1 MATQKAVRYLSDSAR
16 KYGISATLHDLQ
28 CRLVNKLVQFQ
39 ILRGMTVR
47 VQDVGDRSLFEAR
60 GFEARF
66 VGEEDL
72 WRYARESHD
81 RTHGIT
87 AEFVGSALARGDR
100 CYALF
105 DGETLA
111 AYGWYSDRPTPLDE
125 HFVLHFGSG
134 WTYMYKGYTMD
145 AYRGKRLHAVGM
157 CGALRALTDEGRK
170 GLISCVESNNFAS
183 LHSVTRMGY
192 RIFGDV
198 YLLRI
203 AGRSFAYATKG
214 CRPYAF
220 WVEPLSDA
228 MPPIRRGSA
237 ATTRPPAG

>member
-1 MATQKAVRYLSDSAR
+1 MGIGKAVGYIRDR
-16 KYGISATLHDLQ
+16 VNKYGVSATLHDLQ
-28 CRLVNKLVQFQ
+28 CRLVNQLVQFH

-47 VQDVGDRSLFEAR
+47 VQDVRDRSLFEAR

-66 VGEEDL
+66 VGEEEL
-72 WRYARESHD
+72 WKYARERAHE
-81 RTHGIT
+81 IT
-87 AEFVGSALARGDR
+87 AEFLGSALARGDR

-111 AYGWYSDRPTPLDE
+111 AYGWYSDLRTPLDE

-134 WTYMYKGYTMD
+134 WTYMYKGYTMA

-170 GLISCVESNNFAS
+170 GLISCVASNNFAS

-198 YLLRI
+198 YLLRA
-203 AGRSFAYATKG
+203 AGRSFSYATRG
-214 CRPYAF
+214 CHPYGF
-220 WVEPLSDA
+220 WVEPLA
-228 MPPIRRGSA
+228 TPYPA
-237 ATTRPPAG
+237 AAEGFSKH